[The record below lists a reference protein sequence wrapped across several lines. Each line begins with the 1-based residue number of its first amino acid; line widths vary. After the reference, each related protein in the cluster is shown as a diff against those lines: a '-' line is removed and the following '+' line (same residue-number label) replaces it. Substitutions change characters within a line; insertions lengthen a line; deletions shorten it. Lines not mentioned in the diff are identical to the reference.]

1 MKNATLASFALVAS
15 LGAQPFLSSHADSVD
30 SVSEMLSG
38 GNTSL
43 SFRYR
48 YELVDQ
54 DGVANDANA
63 STLKS
68 RITYKSAPYN
78 GLTAV
83 LELDNVTLIGDEN
96 YRTPSNGNLGY
107 PIVAD
112 PVGTDFNQALLT
124 YKNSDSSVNFG
135 RQRILHGGQRFVG
148 GVGFRQNE
156 QTYDAFSFATK
167 LQDSVSVNYSYIW
180 NVNRIFGPKDSAA
193 QAKRWESDS
202 HILYSSFT
210 PAEGHSLKAYAYLLD
225 FTNAAANS
233 SQTIGV
239 DYSGKFSNF
248 KVNAAY
254 ATQSDYADN
263 PVNYRADY
271 TMAEVTFP
279 MKPLA
284 LSIGY
289 EVLGSDNGVAAFK
302 TPLATLH
309 KFQGWADK
317 FLGTP
322 ANGVEDV
329 YLKLAGKLGPAKVAV
344 FYHDFTADV
353 GGADLGSEFD
363 IVATYPIRKGLS
375 AQLKYA
381 SYDADNHA
389 SDTNKLWFTINA
401 KY

>member
-1 MKNATLASFALVAS
+1 MKNATLASFALVAT

-30 SVSEMLSG
+30 SVSEMLSE

-48 YELVDQ
+48 YEFVDQ

-68 RITYKSAPYN
+68 RITYTSASYN
-78 GLTAV
+78 NLTAA

-96 YRTPSNGNLGY
+96 YRTPTNGNLGY

-112 PVGTDFNQALLT
+112 PVGTDFNQALLS
-124 YKNSDSSVNFG
+124 YKHSDSTVKLG

-156 QTYDAFSFATK
+156 QTYDALSFATK
-167 LQDSVSVNYSYIW
+167 LQNSVSVNYSYIW
-180 NVNRIFGPKDSAA
+180 HVNRIFGPKDSAV
-193 QAKRWESDS
+193 QAKRWDSDS
-202 HILYSSFT
+202 HILYSAFT

-225 FTNAAANS
+225 FANAAANS
-233 SQTIGV
+233 SKTLGAE
-239 DYSGKFSNF
+239 YTGKFDSF
-248 KVNAAY
+248 TLNAAY

-263 PVNYRADY
+263 PVSYSADY
-271 TMAEVTFP
+271 TMAQITFP
-279 MKPLA
+279 FKPLSVS
-284 LSIGY
+284 LGY
-289 EVLGSDNGVAAFK
+289 EVLGSDNGIAAFK

-317 FLGTP
+317 FLATP

-329 YLKLAGKLGPAKVAV
+329 YLKLAGKLGKTKVAI
-344 FYHDFTADV
+344 FYHDFSADV
-353 GGADLGSEFD
+353 GAADLGSEFD
-363 IVATYPIRKGLS
+363 VVATYPMGKGLT

-389 SDTNKLWFTINA
+389 SDTDKLWFTLNA
-401 KY
+401 KF